1 MSKFIRGP
9 NYNYPLKFVLCVHLN
24 FSIFVSSKLMGSKYY
39 VSNINK
45 LRKKNQSHKVNK
57 NHHTIKIITRSI
69 LLKIRKKNYHK

>member
-24 FSIFVSSKLMGSKYY
+24 FLIFVSSKLMGSKYY

-45 LRKKNQSHKVNK
+45 LRKKKP
-57 NHHTIKIITRSI
+57 IT
-69 LLKIRKKNYHK
+69 